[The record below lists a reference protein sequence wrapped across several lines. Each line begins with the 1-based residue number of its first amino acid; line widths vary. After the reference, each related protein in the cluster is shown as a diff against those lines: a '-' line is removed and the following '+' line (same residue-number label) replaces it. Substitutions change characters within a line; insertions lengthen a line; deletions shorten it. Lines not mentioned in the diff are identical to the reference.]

1 MQHQLPVL
9 IFAHINILLF
19 DIGCIERAG
28 HPIAVFAHQFENV
41 GVELAFDNQRVAQA
55 LFAVLD
61 GGELAVL
68 LEHGAFD
75 AVDAHAFGR
84 HVLGPGDGIEENH
97 HARGVVGIAL
107 ALGVI
112 GVLHAQQKHDE
123 QQKDDAQIAVFGF
136 EAVVQIA
143 RGGQQQGNEGGENGG
158 KFIVILKMHVVFKI
172 KMGEK
177 THGLPLEKRA
187 DALPAV
193 SFIMFQLH

>member
-1 MQHQLPVL
+1 MHFVV
-9 IFAHINILLF
+9 FVGDVDDH
-19 DIGCIERAG
+19 
-28 HPIAVFAHQFENV
+28 AVGQ
-41 GVELAFDNQRVAQA
+41 
-55 LFAVLD
+55 
-61 GGELAVL
+61 
-68 LEHGAFD
+68 GA

-84 HVLGPGDGIEENH
+84 HVLGPGDGIEKNH